1 MTGRDPELMMIGDFA
16 SSVGLTASAL
26 RFYADSGV
34 LEPAEI
40 DPVSGYRL
48 YSADQHDT
56 AVLLRRLRDLDLP
69 LPDVRRVLSASPGTA
84 ARIIE
89 EHVSSLIDTT
99 AEIRRTAEELI
110 TGFPT
115 APSTDFL
122 ATFRGFSLAEA
133 LDQVL
138 TATVREP
145 GIPVLSSVQ
154 MCVGPGFREH
164 SAPASRRPRPPSA
177 TRRIRADHRR
187 ARNRG
192 GDPGNRAN
200 SRCDRRRGPP
210 SARRKRRITRT
221 SGWGGGQR
229 HPRRRIP
236 LPGHRLPASRDA
248 FRRLRRRQRHHRR
261 HPARRPGRSACG
273 GGVRRLHRR
282 RPGHTGGGDRQPA
295 VGGGQ
300 RQRVALARALA
311 SDAPVLVLHDP
322 TTAVDSVTEAVI
334 ADRLRD
340 ARRGLSTIL
349 LTSSPTLLAACDTVV
364 DLTDGDGTEAGR

>member
-56 AVLLRRLRDLDLP
+56 AVLLRRLRDLDLL

-110 TGFPT
+110 AGFPT

-145 GIPVLSSVQ
+145 GDPRLVVGADVGRPRIPGTFRTSFPTSPSSVCNPTDTSRSPSSPEPWWGSGQ
-154 MCVGPGFREH
+154 PGEQQVRSSTRSSIRTPETAHHAYVWVGWRSVASPSTDTAPG
-164 SAPASRRPRPPSA
+164 SPS
-177 TRRIRADHRR
+177 
-187 ARNRG
+187 
-192 GDPGNRAN
+192 P
-200 SRCDRRRGPP
+200 
-210 SARRKRRITRT
+210 RITRCFSTAPSPAT
-221 SGWGGGQR
+221 S
-229 HPRRRIP
+229 PSTAP
-236 LPGHRLPASRDA
+236 CPATRTQ
-248 FRRLRRRQRHHRR
+248 RLRRRRAATSSTPPRTHRWGR
-261 HPARRPGRSACG
+261 PATGCRGGTTPTCRPGP
-273 GGVRRLHRR
+273 
-282 RPGHTGGGDRQPA
+282 RPGLR
-295 VGGGQ
+295 
-300 RQRVALARALA
+300 RAGA
-311 SDAPVLVLHDP
+311 
-322 TTAVDSVTEAVI
+322 
-334 ADRLRD
+334 
-340 ARRGLSTIL
+340 G
-349 LTSSPTLLAACDTVV
+349 AA
-364 DLTDGDGTEAGR
+364 